1 MVRKMLLSV
10 NFHFVFRYIE
20 SNWFENWE
28 HFHLTQNTQHTHN
41 TENKCI
47 PPVYNPFLECRVHNW
62 EFLNEN
68 YRRLFIEVYSYYMLL
83 VFFFLHGAFK
93 NGMSLITWQVQHTGT
108 TSNRVHI
115 WNLFSYIN
123 HIYTRMCAGLIRLR
137 TYHTYKLFWWIF
149 KYICTQEQQQNEMG
163 DHIISI
169 TIVCLVSN
177 QRPLHLISNDFNLKA
192 FRTY

>member
-20 SNWFENWE
+20 SNWLKIENVFIS
-28 HFHLTQNTQHTHN
+28 HNTQYN
-41 TENKCI
+41 TENI
-47 PPVYNPFLECRVHNW
+47 FVPPKSELHNW

-68 YRRLFIEVYSYYMLL
+68 YRRLSIEVYSYYMLL
-83 VFFFLHGAFK
+83 VFAWVS

-123 HIYTRMCAGLIRLR
+123 HIYTYVLASSDLR
-137 TYHTYKLFWWIF
+137 TYHTYKLFRWIF
-149 KYICTQEQQQNEMG
+149 KYMYRSSRMKWVT
-163 DHIISI
+163 ISY
-169 TIVCLVSN
+169 L
-177 QRPLHLISNDFNLKA
+177 
-192 FRTY
+192 